1 MDDLS
6 WILADGESLEDALED
21 FTAEVENPELL
32 KARHKQIRKIYK
44 AGLKGRE
51 YMDGHPMWHEI
62 VEDLNEKLREEAE
75 NDS

>member
-44 AGLKGRE
+44 AGLKGQE
-51 YMDGHPMWHEI
+51 YKKGHPMWHEA
-62 VEDLNEKLREEAE
+62 VEDLTDKLWEEAE
-75 NDS
+75 DES

>member
-32 KARHKQIRKIYK
+32 KARHREIRKIYNVDTTPEFI
-44 AGLKGRE
+44 AN
-51 YMDGHPMWHEI
+51 
-62 VEDLNEKLREEAE
+62 VEGGED
-75 NDS
+75 DS